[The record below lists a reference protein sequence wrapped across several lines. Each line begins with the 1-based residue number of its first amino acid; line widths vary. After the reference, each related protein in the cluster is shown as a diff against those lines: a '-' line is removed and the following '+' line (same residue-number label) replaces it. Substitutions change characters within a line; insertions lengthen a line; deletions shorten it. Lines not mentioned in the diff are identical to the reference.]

1 MTSSRGPS
9 SSNVI
14 LFVTASVIVFCL
26 MAAVAVVAFIDD
38 PSTRITLAV
47 LMVTQ
52 IPVTAGLL
60 RVLVTQEKQHE
71 TVQHIKE
78 DTDKVLNGEM
88 DEKLLDAARKAIEE
102 RWGKRPENR

>member
-9 SSNVI
+9 SNNVV
-14 LFVTASVIVFCL
+14 LFVTASVIMFCL

-71 TVQHIKE
+71 TVQHIEQK
-78 DTDKVLNGEM
+78 TDQVLNGEM
-88 DEKLLDAARKAIEE
+88 DAKIQAAIRRGIEE
-102 RWGKRPENR
+102 RWGKRPEKD